1 MGLHQGQP
9 TGGTKNLSN
18 RGDTP
23 QVETVLLD
31 PGPFIQSTTE
41 TGGYCTVGQLDYH
54 KTAPKGT
61 IDQLGHSITR
71 IIHAFA
77 EAEEDTRILMAKC
90 SIKYGFWRLD
100 AEEGAKW
107 NFSYVL
113 PQHPGEPCY
122 LLVPTSLQIGWVE
135 SPLFF
140 CAASETARDVA
151 QDYCETKLDTLPPHK
166 FTNYVI
172 GNQDYEDLPERDEL
186 IKSFQYLLEAHV
198 DNFVSLVIPASH
210 EHLRHVSTGTMTGIH
225 NVFPANEIDDND
237 PISKKK
243 LNQLNG
249 EYSTKKTTPGF
260 DFDGVNKTIW
270 LEEAK

>member
-1 MGLHQGQP
+1 M
-9 TGGTKNLSN
+9 
-18 RGDTP
+18 
-23 QVETVLLD
+23 E
-31 PGPFIQSTTE
+31 
-41 TGGYCTVGQLDYH
+41 Y
-54 KTAPKGT
+54 
-61 IDQLGHSITR
+61 
-71 IIHAFA
+71 
-77 EAEEDTRILMAKC
+77 
-90 SIKYGFWRLD
+90 
-100 AEEGAKW
+100 
-107 NFSYVL
+107 SYVL
-113 PQHPGEPCY
+113 PQHPGEPIY
-122 LLVPTSLQIGWVE
+122 LVVPTSLQMGWVE
-135 SPLFF
+135 SPPFF
-140 CAASETARDVA
+140 CVASETARGVA
-151 QDYCETKLDTLPPHK
+151 QDYWETKLGTLPPHK

-198 DNFVSLVIPASH
+198 DNFVSLVIPASR